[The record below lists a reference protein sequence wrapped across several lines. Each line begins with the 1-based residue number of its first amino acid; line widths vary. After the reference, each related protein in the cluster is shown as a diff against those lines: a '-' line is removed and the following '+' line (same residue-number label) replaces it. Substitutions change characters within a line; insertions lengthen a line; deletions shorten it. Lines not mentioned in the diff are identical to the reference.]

1 MKKILLF
8 IGIMACTIL
17 AFPVMAQHFDGVHVC
32 GLRGTD
38 AAMVKEQMMQNRE
51 DMRDFVHQRGAI
63 TYVPVKLHLVAD
75 NDGEGR
81 IAERAALDMLCIL
94 NEAYLIHEIQFYLS
108 NGFNYIDH
116 TNLYNN
122 PSSSAAYIKMSAQKV
137 NNAVNIFI
145 NLTIGGGGGGGT
157 TLAYY
162 QPPIGQA
169 DWIVITAGNVYGEN
183 VLPHE
188 IGHFFSLSHPFYGW
202 EDNPWNE
209 AEWGNP
215 VANYAPSLAVPGQIQ
230 NDRMDESNCTVAAD
244 GICDT
249 PPDYLFGFVQS
260 GCGNF
265 TGEVMDFLGEVVDP
279 MENNMMSYFSSCSS
293 YEFTPDQVDAI
304 YASLGSGGRNYVN
317 PGTTPNLDEI
327 TAVPTLNLPEDVS
340 TIGFSS
346 VTFNWDAA
354 PGATHYLFEI
364 DRLSGF
370 GFQPQYY
377 ITTDPG
383 KTLTN
388 LEVDRTYYWRVR
400 PFTPLK
406 TCTGYSQVYS
416 FTTDDSPVS
425 TTEIA
430 SVENW
435 LVRPNPVAKN
445 ANVMIEMNSSEAFD
459 AEVKVYT
466 LTGQLLSAANNT
478 FAQGASTLEVST
490 NDLNTGM
497 YIVSVQSAKGVMTQK
512 IVVR

>member
-1 MKKILLF
+1 MKKILFL
-8 IGIMACTIL
+8 IGVMAFTFMTFT
-17 AFPVMAQHFDGVHVC
+17 AMAQHFDGAHVC
-32 GLRGTD
+32 GLRGAD

-51 DMRDFVHQRGAI
+51 EMRDFVHQRGAI
-63 TYVPVKLHLVAD
+63 TYVPIKLHLVAD
-75 NDGEGR
+75 GDGEGR
-81 IAERAALDMLCIL
+81 ATERSVLDMMCIL
-94 NEAYLIHEIQFYLS
+94 NEAYLVHEIQFYIKD
-108 NGFNYIDH
+108 GFNYIDH
-116 TNLYNN
+116 TNLHSN

-137 NNAVNIFI
+137 NNAINVFV

-169 DWIVITAGNVYGEN
+169 DWIVITSGNVYGEN

-215 VANYAPSLAVPGQIQ
+215 VGNFAPSTAVPGTIQ
-230 NDRMDESNCTVAAD
+230 NDRMDQSNCTIAAD

-249 PPDYLFGFVQS
+249 PPDYLFGFTQN

-265 TGEVMDFLGEVVDP
+265 NGNVMDFNGDVVDP

-293 YEFTPDQVDAI
+293 YDFTSDQVDAI
-304 YASLGSGGRNYVN
+304 YASLGSSGRNYVN
-317 PGTTPNLDEI
+317 PGTTPNLDDV
-327 TAVPTLNLPEDVS
+327 TSVPSLNYPSDLSTVGYTSVS
-340 TIGFSS
+340 
-346 VTFNWDAA
+346 FNWSESA
-354 PGATHYLFEI
+354 GATHYLFEI

-370 GFQPQYY
+370 GFEPQYF

-388 LEVDRTYYWRVR
+388 LELDRTYYWRVR
-400 PFTPLK
+400 PFSPLK
-406 TCTGYSQVYS
+406 TCTGFSQVYE
-416 FTTDDSPVS
+416 FHTDDSPVS

-430 SVENW
+430 SVKNW

-445 ANVMIEMNSSEAFD
+445 ANIVIEMNSNEAFD
-459 AEVKVYT
+459 AEVKVYS
-466 LTGQLLSAANNT
+466 LTGQLLSAAYNE
-478 FAQGASTLEVST
+478 FPQGASTLEVNTSE
-490 NDLNTGM
+490 LNTGM
-497 YIVSVQSAKGVMTQK
+497 YIVSVQSANGVMTQK